1 MKTLYIE
8 CNMGAAGDM
17 LMAALSQLCPE
28 VDKFIEKMNE
38 IGLKNTVVNFVK
50 TEKCGIC
57 GASID
62 VIINGETEENCK
74 REHHRE
80 HDEKHEHHHSSID
93 NILSLIRSL
102 NVPENVKNKS
112 IEVYR
117 LLASAEAQVHG
128 KEISHIHFH
137 ELGTLDA
144 ICDIVGCCLALDII
158 SPEKI
163 IVSPICTGFGSVK
176 CQHGILP
183 VPAPATAHILKE
195 IPIYGGDIKGELCTP
210 TGAALLKTFAHS
222 FGSMPV
228 MNIEKTSYGMGKKD
242 FERLNCVRAFL
253 GESEEKSSENVY
265 EISCNLDD
273 ITAEELAFSYD
284 LLFEA
289 GALDVFVTPTVMK
302 KGRLSQIL
310 TALFYEKDKTAV
322 AKAMLMHTTT
332 RGVRISSHARM
343 TLESRIEEVQT
354 KYGNIKIKVSSG
366 YGITKIKPEYES
378 VAAAAKKFGV
388 TFAEVQKIAMGSLK
402 NAN

>member
-1 MKTLYIE
+1 
-8 CNMGAAGDM
+8 
-17 LMAALSQLCPE
+17 MAALSQLCPE

>member
-1 MKTLYIE
+1 
-8 CNMGAAGDM
+8 M